1 MIVAR
6 MILVSAMLTVGI
18 VETTRTVVPR
28 LAEEAPATLSG
39 RAPVDP
45 APVVPVPSAP
55 AAGPVCAGATW
66 PYLPES
72 CLQPASPAEPRRPV
86 RVIERQRSPAPAR
99 IPGRV
104 SVG

>member
-18 VETTRTVVPR
+18 VETTRTAVPR
-28 LAEEAPATLSG
+28 LAGEAPAA
-39 RAPVDP
+39 APAAVP
-45 APVVPVPSAP
+45 APVAP
-55 AAGPVCAGATW
+55 GPACAAAVW
-66 PYLPES
+66 PYLPEP
-72 CLQPASPAEPRRPV
+72 CLRPGAPGEAEPRRPV
-86 RVIERQRSPAPAR
+86 RVIEEQRPAAPVR

>member
-6 MILVSAMLTVGI
+6 MILVSAMLTVGF
-18 VETTRTVVPR
+18 VETTRNAVPR
-28 LAEEAPATLSG
+28 LAEEAPASVSG
-39 RAPVDP
+39 RAPVGPP
-45 APVVPVPSAP
+45 AAP
-55 AAGPVCAGATW
+55 AAGPACSGATW

-72 CLQPASPAEPRRPV
+72 CLQPAGPDEPRRPV
-86 RVIERQRSPAPAR
+86 RVIEERRPSAPAR

>member
-18 VETTRTVVPR
+18 VETTKTTPPHLAGEVPAATVD
-28 LAEEAPATLSG
+28 
-39 RAPVDP
+39 RAVVSP
-45 APVVPVPSAP
+45 APVAVPVPTAP
-55 AAGPVCAGATW
+55 ACAGAAW

-72 CLQPASPAEPRRPV
+72 CLQAGPSAAPRRPV
-86 RVIERQRSPAPAR
+86 RVIEEQRPAAPAR